1 MGRAPM
7 SAVDRRRPAL
17 LCCVA
22 CNGRTEYDCV
32 DLLKAV
38 ERLAERMEFD
48 VRTYRFCIFGICHR
62 CATEDRAIPT
72 RTVH

>member
-1 MGRAPM
+1 MKVMDP
-7 SAVDRRRPAL
+7 RRPAL

-22 CNGRTEYDCV
+22 CNGRTDFASV

-38 ERLAERMEFD
+38 QRLAERMEFD
-48 VRTYRFCIFGICHR
+48 IRAYSFCIFGVCHS
-62 CATEDRAIPT
+62 CATESRDIAT